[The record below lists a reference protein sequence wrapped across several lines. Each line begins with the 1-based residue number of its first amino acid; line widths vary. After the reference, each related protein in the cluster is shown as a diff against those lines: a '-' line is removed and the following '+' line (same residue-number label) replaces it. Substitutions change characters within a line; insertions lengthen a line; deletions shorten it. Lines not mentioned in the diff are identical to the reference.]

1 MADLHE
7 SHEEQVERTVSS
19 PEAVTRVPEWL
30 CATLSNLVRAN
41 CEEKLQISQLDQEY
55 RNHNRRPRD
64 HFCGLPG
71 YSCEI
76 SFAIRNGAYS
86 LSGRYFLGLCD
97 GGIRDAAV
105 LFRASGSY
113 QGSRPREMLLC

>member
-19 PEAVTRVPEWL
+19 PEAVTEYL
-30 CATLSNLVRAN
+30 NGYVRP
-41 CEEKLQISQLDQEY
+41 Y
-55 RNHNRRPRD
+55 RN
-64 HFCGLPG
+64 
-71 YSCEI
+71 EI

>member
-19 PEAVTRVPEWL
+19 PEAVTEYLNGYVRPYRIWYERTAKRNYRYLSLTRSIAITTGVL
-30 CATLSNLVRAN
+30 ATV
-41 CEEKLQISQLDQEY
+41 
-55 RNHNRRPRD
+55 
-64 HFCGLPG
+64 
-71 YSCEI
+71 
-76 SFAIRNGAYS
+76 FAACPDTYS

-113 QGSRPREMLLC
+113 PGSGPREMLLC

>member
-19 PEAVTRVPEWL
+19 TEAVTEYL
-30 CATLSNLVRAN
+30 NCYVRP
-41 CEEKLQISQLDQEY
+41 Y
-55 RNHNRRPRD
+55 RN
-64 HFCGLPG
+64 
-71 YSCEI
+71 EI

-97 GGIRDAAV
+97 GGQMA
-105 LFRASGSY
+105 Y
-113 QGSRPREMLLC
+113 TCQKPPRTVIGRGAQRWLCYRLGRG